1 MTTINSIESLV
12 LDLPPSCIEFC
23 PAAPSYFVVGTYLLE
38 PKAQSENAR
47 QNTSS
52 SEAEAEEAQKRSGS
66 LVVFKLEEDK
76 M

>member
-1 MTTINSIESLV
+1 MTTINSIELLV

-38 PKAQSENAR
+38 QKTQGENAT

-52 SEAEAEEAQKRSGS
+52 PEAETGEAQKRSGS
-66 LVVFKLEEDK
+66 LVVFKLEEDR